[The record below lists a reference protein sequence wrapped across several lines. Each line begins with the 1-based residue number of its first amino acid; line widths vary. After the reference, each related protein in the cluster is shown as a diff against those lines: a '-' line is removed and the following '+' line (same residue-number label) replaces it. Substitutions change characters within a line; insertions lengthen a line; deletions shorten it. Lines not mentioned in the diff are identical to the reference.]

1 LANSIT
7 NINAVGNSIANVNTV
22 AGNLTNI
29 NTVAGISSDVTTVA
43 GVGTEVGRLGTADA
57 VADMNTLGTTAI
69 VADMDTL
76 ADIAADIT
84 TLAHIED
91 GTDAT
96 DAIQT
101 VASNVNNITTI
112 LTDINDVSTVA
123 SNISDVTTVAGISS
137 NVTTVAGISSDV
149 TTVANNI
156 SSINTKLPLSGG
168 TMTGDITFNSTQ
180 TFDGR
185 DVSADGAVIDSLAT
199 VATSGS
205 YNDLSNTPTIPTN
218 NNQLTNGAGYITS
231 FDITTQTDSKY
242 LRSDQGDTAAGDILF
257 TGGAGAINLGA
268 GSSIHAT
275 NGTWSGNHATN
286 AGKIQLTGN
295 NWYLQSS
302 NGIIWK
308 DSSGNDHRVLTTSD
322 EGGGNGLDA
331 DTVDSLHA
339 SSFLRSD
346 ATDTKTAGFTTFND
360 SCSIKVGTNED
371 LEIYSTGSDVYF
383 VLDNGCDLHIQAGSP
398 ASTKYK
404 FDTSG
409 DLELNDLELMGRFVT
424 AQGGGNCGIGTFYPD
439 SLLHLRTTS
448 GGTDLLLESAAGTD
462 NTITF
467 KEGGGNYFRIN
478 HAGSAGAS
486 PNNLFK
492 IQTATGVNGID
503 NDAIT
508 IKQSGF
514 VGIGTDSPDH
524 RFEVRSGN
532 TNTAEVVAGF
542 GNATIESGLQIDTNG
557 NLDWGLNARN
567 SRNLT
572 FKTNQDER
580 MRITSL
586 GNVGIGTASPQT
598 LLTLRGSTPRLTFEP
613 TADTQNCR
621 IQFANTSG
629 TVQSVIASGGAN
641 GATMQF
647 SDLVASTERMR
658 ISSNGNIGI
667 GTTTPSEKLDVA
679 GHIKVDSGPTLES
692 HSFGNILEIT
702 TATGTLALGSAN
714 SSFAHF
720 YTDREKYYFDEPI
733 VVNHGEFS
741 SYSTND
747 LKLYTNTLNEERL
760 RIVQSTGHVGIGT
773 STPSHLLEL
782 ESATPSDTGGIRV
795 SNLLYGNN
803 QDKPFLTAGTS
814 GWTGANTN
822 WNTFGWQF
830 KLKSNSS
837 GVSKMTI
844 DVASGGTTIEGLNL
858 LTSGRVGLS
867 GADMFESWSNYAN
880 DLVIGNTSSTDT
892 GISIVSSPASGSRG
906 SLYFADAAGGGSNY
920 AGFID
925 YYHNT
930 NALRFGTASG
940 ERVRINSSGQVGIL
954 TSNPTYGLHVN
965 STGYFENQLSMT
977 APIQFNGTLDIYDAP
992 GTGGSDTASD
1002 VAIALGSGH
1011 RIVGHAS
1018 GYIRTLLKWNS
1029 SSNIEIGQGG
1039 TSLIAG
1045 IELLPGANG
1054 LAKVNGSQITTNKQF
1069 LGATNDG
1076 TTGAWHITDSNVTA
1090 YTDNMCVALFTNNI
1104 AGTSSGTT
1112 LEINSL
1118 GAKGIYYN
1126 QDSVLT
1132 THYGPETLIM
1142 LIYTAAD
1149 DRWYAHDF
1157 YYTSDDYRMRWQNDM
1172 TAGSLITGYQLL
1184 MEGIDGK
1191 MYPVT
1196 TPSASTTANTK
1207 AVQTAEL
1214 RVNGLMLQYET
1225 STDYA
1230 ADATITA
1237 NSIYSSIYVGSM
1249 EYWHNYDA
1257 GWATPY
1263 RPWYIVCTKNS
1274 NGNFVLDNSS
1284 STSFLTQTL
1293 PTSDDGKYYIMGGWM
1308 HNNHD
1313 NYRLQID
1320 HPIYVYKNGGVVQ
1333 WSQYAES
1340 SGSGGSSTTAGSVI
1354 ETLAGMCDGRQVTV
1368 GSGTYTLD
1376 TADHTQIPSTTYVD
1390 LSGSEISYTPP
1401 SGTNQVIYDFEYQ
1414 ASYYSVAAPLWH
1426 TKFYVDSDEVTVA
1439 RFSRYNYYDDRSR
1452 IRVVLSL
1459 NNGTADIANGK
1470 LGTWTSAKTL
1480 KLQIRAY
1487 HGNYRPQLHKTHY
1500 FDGTNLEYNVVPT
1513 LTITAIA

>member
-1 LANSIT
+1 MAYTTENTYTGNGSTKKYSFTFPYIAQADILVTIDDANGRPVSTTDWTFANATTIEFTTAPTSGRTIRIYRKTSLDKPAVTFFSGTSIRSGDLNDNHRQLLFSAQESQDNVLLDTGGVITGDMVYVNADIVFEGTTNDEHQTTFGTTDPTADQSYRLPNNSGGGDHTLISSGDTGTVTSSLLNSNLFISNLTVGSLTANSPISGNLAGNATGLDVTAVINSTNQTTVSPSDSKFYTSQAADDRFWRQDQAGNEIVQTNYTWSASDTAIATTGAIDARIINLVEEVGGFVPISSELQFPSTNPDINDGYGTVVSISTLTNDLVFDANGDATIANGAGANVFVVITDGPANTTIEQGNGAIVETTTTTHTYKWHRTTPDVTNVNTLANSIT

-57 VADMNTLGTTAI
+57 VADMNTLATTAI

-383 VLDNGCDLHIQAGSP
+383 VLDNSCDLHIQSGGV
-398 ASTKYK
+398 TKYK
-404 FDTSG
+404 FDTTG
-409 DLELNDLELMGRFVT
+409 DLELNDLVLDGRFT
-424 AQGGGNCGIGTFYPD
+424 TGTGNCGIGTFYPD
-439 SLLHLRTTS
+439 HK
-448 GGTDLLLESAAGTD
+448 LEVKSA
-462 NTITF
+462 
-467 KEGGGNYFRIN
+467 
-478 HAGSAGAS
+478 
-486 PNNLFK
+486 
-492 IQTATGVNGID
+492 
-503 NDAIT
+503 
-508 IKQSGF
+508 
-514 VGIGTDSPDH
+514 
-524 RFEVRSGN
+524 N
-532 TNTAEVVAGF
+532 TNTAEIVASF

-567 SRNLT
+567 NRSLT
-572 FKTNQDER
+572 FKTNQTER
-580 MRITSL
+580 MRITGL
-586 GNVGIGTASPQT
+586 GYVGIGTSSPDQAFQIEGQ
-598 LLTLRGSTPRLTFEP
+598 GSQYAAITSTDSGNTGILFG
-613 TADTQNCR
+613 DTD
-621 IQFANTSG
+621 IDAGYVLYANGSDAL
-629 TVQSVIASGGAN
+629 SFGAN
-641 GATMQF
+641 A
-647 SDLVASTERMR
+647 AERMR
-658 ISSNGNIGI
+658 ISSNGNVGI
-667 GTTTPSEKLDVA
+667 GTTSPAEKLDVA
-679 GHIKVDSGPTLES
+679 GHIKVDSGPTLET
-692 HSFGNILEIT
+692 HSFGNILQIT

-714 SSFAHF
+714 TSFCHF

-747 LKLYTNTLNEERL
+747 LKLYTNTLGEERL

-773 STPSHLLEL
+773 STPSHLLEV

-803 QDKPFLTAGTS
+803 QDKPFLIAGTS

-844 DVASGGTTIEGLNL
+844 DVGAGGTTIEGLNL
-858 LTSGRVGLS
+858 LTNGRVGLS

-880 DLVIGNTSSTDT
+880 NLVIGNTSSTDT

-930 NALRFGTASG
+930 NALRFGTASA

-977 APIQFNGTLDIYDAP
+977 APIQFNGTLDTYDAP
-992 GTGGSDTASD
+992 GGSGSDTASD
-1002 VAIALGSGH
+1002 VAIALESGH
-1011 RIVGHAS
+1011 RIVGYHS
-1018 GYIRTLLKWNS
+1018 GYIRNLLEWNS
-1029 SSNIEIGQGG
+1029 TSDIQIGQGG
-1039 TSLIAG
+1039 TNMIGG
-1045 IELLPGANG
+1045 IDLQPGTSG

-1076 TTGAWHITDSNVTA
+1076 TTGSWHITDSNVTA
-1090 YTDNMCVALFTNNI
+1090 YTDNMCVALFTNGI
-1104 AGTSSGTT
+1104 AGISGGTT
-1112 LEINSL
+1112 LEIN
-1118 GAKGIYYN
+1118 A
-1126 QDSVLT
+1126 
-1132 THYGPETLIM
+1132 
-1142 LIYTAAD
+1142 
-1149 DRWYAHDF
+1149 W
-1157 YYTSDDYRMRWQNDM
+1157 
-1172 TAGSLITGYQLL
+1172 
-1184 MEGIDGK
+1184 
-1191 MYPVT
+1191 
-1196 TPSASTTANTK
+1196 
-1207 AVQTAEL
+1207 
-1214 RVNGLMLQYET
+1214 
-1225 STDYA
+1225 
-1230 ADATITA
+1230 
-1237 NSIYSSIYVGSM
+1237 
-1249 EYWHNYDA
+1249 
-1257 GWATPY
+1257 
-1263 RPWYIVCTKNS
+1263 C
-1274 NGNFVLDNSS
+1274 
-1284 STSFLTQTL
+1284 
-1293 PTSDDGKYYIMGGWM
+1293 
-1308 HNNHD
+1308 
-1313 NYRLQID
+1313 
-1320 HPIYVYKNGGVVQ
+1320 
-1333 WSQYAES
+1333 
-1340 SGSGGSSTTAGSVI
+1340 
-1354 ETLAGMCDGRQVTV
+1354 
-1368 GSGTYTLD
+1368 
-1376 TADHTQIPSTTYVD
+1376 
-1390 LSGSEISYTPP
+1390 
-1401 SGTNQVIYDFEYQ
+1401 
-1414 ASYYSVAAPLWH
+1414 
-1426 TKFYVDSDEVTVA
+1426 
-1439 RFSRYNYYDDRSR
+1439 
-1452 IRVVLSL
+1452 
-1459 NNGTADIANGK
+1459 
-1470 LGTWTSAKTL
+1470 
-1480 KLQIRAY
+1480 
-1487 HGNYRPQLHKTHY
+1487 
-1500 FDGTNLEYNVVPT
+1500 
-1513 LTITAIA
+1513 